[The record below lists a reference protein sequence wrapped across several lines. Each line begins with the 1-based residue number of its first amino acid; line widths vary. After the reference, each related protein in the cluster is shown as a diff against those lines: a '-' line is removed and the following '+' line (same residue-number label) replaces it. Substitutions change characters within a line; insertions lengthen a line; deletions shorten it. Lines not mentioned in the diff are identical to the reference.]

1 MNKMTWLL
9 CVLIL
14 SAGIFGAGYN
24 IGKGFYL
31 TKKMSRT
38 ISVKGLAEQDVKS
51 DLGIWEIYY
60 REVGDDLVKLMQR
73 VQHDQEQVS
82 AFLIS
87 LGFNEKEFDKTQIKI
102 EDRNANVYLQPSNQT
117 NINQRYVITAGLR
130 IRSTNVDLIWKSA
143 QSIDKLIQQGISI
156 ASDASTLSPNPSYYY
171 LSLDS
176 IRPNLLSQATKSARH
191 IAEQFAQDSESKLG
205 GIQRASQG
213 VFQIM
218 GRDTSTMSADWNSNQ
233 NALGSIDKK
242 VRLVTTI
249 EYYLK

>member
-1 MNKMTWLL
+1 MNKMTWLA

-82 AFLIS
+82 AFLIN
-87 LGFNEKEFDKTQIKI
+87 LGFNQKEFDKTQIKI
-102 EDRNANVYLQPSNQT
+102 EDRNANVYLQSSNQT
-117 NINQRYVITAGLR
+117 NVNQRYVITGGLR

-143 QSIDKLIQQGISI
+143 QVIDKLIQQGISI

-171 LSLDS
+171 LGLDT
-176 IRPNLLSQATKSARH
+176 IRANLLSQATKSARH
-191 IAEQFAQDSESKLG
+191 IADQFAKDSESKLG

-242 VRLVTTI
+242 IRLVTTI